1 MLLHR
6 SVSGIWL
13 ELDAGPRQFGNAAKQ
28 VKSVQQGIE
37 TSQVTVAQEF
47 GVVGQQIQSIEQKL
61 GAAESSS
68 RAAQL
73 KFDESVALLS
83 EQINAERTRIDA
95 VAGTRQAVI
104 ALSDELRSLQ
114 VALSTLDGRLEAANA
129 GQASTDQTVK
139 DIQLALDEINERL
152 AQLATTSN
160 ALIVLDVLSEQVDR
174 LAQQTQQQQQVI
186 DAVDASRKQLTQRII
201 DLDGRVNLALSPRE

>member
-1 MLLHR
+1 
-6 SVSGIWL
+6 V
-13 ELDAGPRQFGNAAKQ
+13 AK
-28 VKSVQQGIE
+28 
-37 TSQVTVAQEF
+37 EF

-61 GAAESSS
+61 GTAESSS
-68 RAAQL
+68 RTAQK

-104 ALSDELRSLQ
+104 ALSDEMRSLQ

-139 DIQLALDEINERL
+139 DIQLALDGINEQL
-152 AQLATTSN
+152 VQLATTSN
-160 ALIVLDVLSEQVDR
+160 ALIVLEVLSEQVDR